1 MQDPQDESER
11 RAGGARR
18 PKRGAEHWR
27 GVIEKLDAS
36 GLSVA
41 EFCAAE
47 GVAIPS
53 VYHWRRK
60 LRDDADAVPARV
72 VRLEAASVSG
82 LAEPATAATRGLAV
96 AELVGGDRVSVDAA
110 ELPRLIAALRT
121 PVPDAT
127 R

>member
-1 MQDPQDESER
+1 MQDPQDELK
-11 RAGGARR
+11 RAAARSRR
-18 PKRGAEHWR
+18 PKRGAAHWR

-47 GVAIPS
+47 DVAIPS
-53 VYHWRRK
+53 VYHWRRR
-60 LRDDADAVPARV
+60 LREDADAAPARV
-72 VRLEAASVSG
+72 VRLKAAPAHAPMGSG
-82 LAEPATAATRGLAV
+82 PALTRGLAV

-121 PVPDAT
+121 PLPDAT